1 MTIGAL
7 PRPLPPPNSSLPA
20 SPEYHGSVFLFINP
34 FFFVRLGP
42 TEAEAVEA
50 ELPKVKAAEVEP
62 GGAEAGGIKA
72 AEVEHCVSC
81 RVSDN
86 FD

>member
-1 MTIGAL
+1 LGHCPTQL
-7 PRPLPPPNSSLPA
+7 LPA
-20 SPEYHGSVFLFINP
+20 SFTGIARLSFFNIINP

-42 TEAEAVEA
+42 TEAEAAEAVEV
-50 ELPKVKAAEVEP
+50 ELHEVEAAEVEP

-72 AEVEHCVSC
+72 TEVEHCVSC